1 MPLSTRWRLLII
13 SILLIALAIFGS
25 EESHAQFIFTG
36 NKVINSRNE
45 REFVRLSERLPIPQ
59 LRKRFASSNVTATA
73 NEDCSICASV
83 SRGGTGIEIH
93 YDENG
98 LFVTG
103 IFGRD
108 RASTD
113 AFGNAVGSSL
123 MRTQARCELGD
134 ETVCASPR
142 LDGLWY
148 IVEESNSCVIS
159 IQNQKA
165 DTKIPSCARIGGFA
179 VTK

>member
-1 MPLSTRWRLLII
+1 MM
-13 SILLIALAIFGS
+13 GS
-25 EESHAQFIFTG
+25 KESHAQFIFTD

-59 LRKRFASSNVTATA
+59 LRKRFANSKVTATA
-73 NEDCSICASV
+73 GEDCSICASV
-83 SRGGTGIEIH
+83 SRGGTGLEIH

-113 AFGNAVGSSL
+113 ALGNAFGSSL
-123 MRTQARCELGD
+123 MRAVGTQARCELGN

-142 LDGLWY
+142 LHGLWY
-148 IVEESNSCVIS
+148 IVDASNDCVIS
-159 IQNQKA
+159 MQRQKA

-179 VTK
+179 IY